1 MPPLSYAI
9 FIMLDILEVLIPAVD
24 PAAASLTVKRM
35 HLFSLGLCLGIGGK
49 RNSTRVFSFL
59 NTLEEHE
66 H

>member
-1 MPPLSYAI
+1 
-9 FIMLDILEVLIPAVD
+9 MLDILEVLIPAVD
-24 PAAASLTVKRM
+24 PAAASLTVKHM